1 MLKERRKAMDQVA
14 ERLFAAEKAIDEAVT
29 AAAQL
34 SAALPT
40 ARAEANLS
48 VLIGQDAM
56 ESAAESLS
64 ALIRARQALVSTHIR
79 LDEAKTQIGLRAV
92 AVGGGMIKPSGSASH
107 LEVVGQEA
115 A

>member
-1 MLKERRKAMDQVA
+1 MLKERRGAMEQVA
-14 ERLFAAEKAIDEAVT
+14 ERLFAAEKAIDEAVA

-34 SAALPT
+34 SATLPA

-48 VLIGQDAM
+48 ALVGQEAM

-64 ALIRARQALVSTHIR
+64 ALIRARQQMVATHVR
-79 LDEAKTQIGLRAV
+79 LDEAKTQIGLRTV
-92 AVGGGMIKPSGSASH
+92 AVGGGMIKPSGSGNQ
-107 LEVVGQEA
+107 LQVVADRA